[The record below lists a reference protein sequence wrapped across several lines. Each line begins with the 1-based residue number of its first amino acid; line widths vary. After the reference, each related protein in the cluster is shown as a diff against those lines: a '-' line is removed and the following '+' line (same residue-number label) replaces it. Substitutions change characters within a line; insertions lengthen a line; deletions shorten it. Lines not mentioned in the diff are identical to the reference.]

1 MGPLGRCRGRYHK
14 RGAPGEVRRSR
25 TGVHCWQVTTPT
37 IDDVRRA
44 ATAIAGRVL
53 ATPLLVSRTLSAL
66 TQALVSIK
74 FENHQFTASFK
85 ERGALNRLLALTPEE
100 RRAGVIAASAGNHAQ
115 AVAFHSQRLGVP
127 ATIVM
132 PRFTPSVK
140 VLHTQEHGAE
150 VVLEGDGFDDARA
163 HAQRLAAERGLTW
176 IDPYDDPYIVAGQGT
191 VALEMLVADPTLD
204 TLVVPIGGG
213 GLIAGMALTAA
224 AVAPAVQV
232 IGVQTARY
240 PSMYSA
246 VRGLAPQYGTS
257 TIAEG
262 IAVKRPGTLTTP
274 IIRDHVRDILLVDE
288 RDIEQAILLLLN
300 VEKTVAEGA
309 GAASLAAVLAH
320 PDRFRGRRVGI
331 VLSGGNIDPL
341 VLAGIIERGLV
352 RAGRLTRLTVELA
365 DRPGALAQLTA
376 VLAEMGANVQEIVHQ
391 RTFSSLPVQVVPVE
405 VVLETRGA
413 EHAQAII
420 DRLHQLG
427 MTARHRRG

>member
-1 MGPLGRCRGRYHK
+1 M
-14 RGAPGEVRRSR
+14 
-25 TGVHCWQVTTPT
+25 
-37 IDDVRRA
+37 DDVRRA
-44 ATAIAGRVL
+44 ATAISGRVL

-66 TQALVSIK
+66 TGALISLK
-74 FENHQFTASFK
+74 FENLQFTASFK
-85 ERGALNRLLALTPEE
+85 ERGALNRLLALTGEE
-100 RRAGVIAASAGNHAQ
+100 RKAGVIAASAGNHAQ

-150 VVLEGDGFDDARA
+150 VVLEGEGFDDARR
-163 HAQRLAAERGLTW
+163 HAETLAASRGLTW
-176 IDPYDDPYIVAGQGT
+176 IDPYDDPWVIAGQGT

-213 GLIAGMALTAA
+213 GLIAGIAIATA
-224 AVAPAVQV
+224 AVAPKVEV
-232 IGVQTARY
+232 VGVQTTRF

-246 VRGLAPQYGTS
+246 VRGLPPIYGNS

-274 IIRDHVRDILLVDE
+274 VIREHVRDILLVDE
-288 RDIEQAILLLLN
+288 RDIERAILLLLN
-300 VEKTVAEGA
+300 VEKTVVEGA
-309 GAASLAAVLAH
+309 GAAGLAAVLAH

-352 RAGRLTRLTVELA
+352 RAGRLTCLTVELA

-376 VLAEMGANVQEIVHQ
+376 VLAEMGANIQEIVHQ

-413 EHAQAII
+413 DHAQAII
-420 DRLHQLG
+420 DRLQQLG

>member
-1 MGPLGRCRGRYHK
+1 VSTSP
-14 RGAPGEVRRSR
+14 A
-25 TGVHCWQVTTPT
+25 

-66 TQALVSIK
+66 TGALISIK
-74 FENHQFTASFK
+74 FENLQFTASFK
-85 ERGALNRLLALTPEE
+85 ERGALNRLLALTTEE
-100 RRAGVIAASAGNHAQ
+100 RGNGVIAASAGNHAQ

-140 VLHTQEHGAE
+140 VAHTQEHGAE
-150 VVLEGDGFDDARA
+150 VVLEGEGFDDARA
-163 HAQRLAAERGLTW
+163 HAQRLATERGLTW
-176 IDPYDDPYIVAGQGT
+176 IDPYDDAHVIAGQGT

-213 GLIAGMALTAA
+213 GLIAGIAIAAA
-224 AVAPAVQV
+224 AVAPKVDV
-232 IGVQTARY
+232 IGVQTARF

-246 VRGLAPQYGTS
+246 VRNLPPQYGSS

-274 IIRDHVRDILLVDE
+274 VIREHVRDILLVDE
-288 RDIEQAILLLLN
+288 GDIEGAILLLLN

-309 GAASLAAVLAH
+309 GAAALAAVLAH
-320 PDRFRGRRVGI
+320 PDRFIGRRVGI

-352 RAGRLTRLTVELA
+352 RTGRLTRLTVELV
-365 DRPGALAQLTA
+365 DRPGALAQLAT
-376 VLAEMGANVQEIVHQ
+376 VLGEMGANIQEIVHQ
-391 RTFSSLPVQVVPVE
+391 RTFSSLPLQVVPVD

-413 EHAQAII
+413 AHADAIVA
-420 DRLHQLG
+420 RLHELG
-427 MTARHRRG
+427 LRARRRDG